1 MSTSIIDFILYYFV
15 GEPQERQFSILQ
27 QHLSI
32 MNETG
37 NEKYEDQGNQ
47 NTFVSKHCIS
57 FSIKSLRNR
66 NFWEFFLRSIEDNE
80 DAYTVNPIVLDAT
93 TTESYTQPPLAEE
106 KIPSGIY
113 YCWKIE
119 LTYIYKSQWKIVN
132 NVTWLVELDL

>member
-1 MSTSIIDFILYYFV
+1 
-15 GEPQERQFSILQ
+15 
-27 QHLSI
+27 

-57 FSIKSLRNR
+57 LYHIKTLRNR

-93 TTESYTQPPLAEE
+93 TTESFTRRPLAEE

-119 LTYIYKSQWKIVN
+119 LTYIYKIVN
-132 NVTWLVELDL
+132 NVTWHVELDL